1 MSCRLD
7 LVLGLSRR
15 NSNHL
20 SLLVQSVV
28 ELSVLNVELY
38 LTYYCIPIQL
48 FNFIII
54 YIQLLL
60 WNYIFYLTNSISNYR
75 ITIRIIYLFY
85 NLI

>member
-20 SLLVQSVV
+20 SLSVQSVV

-38 LTYYCIPIQL
+38 LTYY
-48 FNFIII
+48 
-54 YIQLLL
+54 
-60 WNYIFYLTNSISNYR
+60 
-75 ITIRIIYLFY
+75 
-85 NLI
+85 